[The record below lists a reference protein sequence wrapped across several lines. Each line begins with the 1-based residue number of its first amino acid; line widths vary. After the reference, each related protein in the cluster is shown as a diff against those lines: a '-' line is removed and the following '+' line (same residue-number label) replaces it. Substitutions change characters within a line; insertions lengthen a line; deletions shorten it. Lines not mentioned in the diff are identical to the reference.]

1 MKCLLFLFS
10 GLLIACSNPAL
21 AQNGCT
27 PTGTGPVSAIANVAA
42 NAVSSIS
49 SKINSIFSNLPT
61 SLGSS
66 VSSLLSML
74 LVPLQGMLTMLG
86 SSISSALA
94 AVQSTIANVAGAA
107 NSLTSTAL
115 TSAINE
121 LQVVENLVTML
132 VSQMSAV
139 VNLIPIFG
147 PMVAPEISL
156 VLNTGAVLV
165 LSVAS
170 VAVALLNA
178 TFGLGVGLTA
188 SLAINA
194 IGLVTPL
201 VTQGI
206 QAVNQLLNTIP
217 VTASMIPQALLPA
230 IAGTVSTLET
240 VVSGAVTNLICM
252 SSSALSGVATAAQG
266 ALQQIMGELPSLTN
280 ALSGVLSTAG
290 SSMTSGPITALQTAL
305 NSFQQM
311 QANMT
316 QMGK

>member
-1 MKCLLFLFS
+1 
-10 GLLIACSNPAL
+10 
-21 AQNGCT
+21 
-27 PTGTGPVSAIANVAA
+27 
-42 NAVSSIS
+42 
-49 SKINSIFSNLPT
+49 
-61 SLGSS
+61 
-66 VSSLLSML
+66 
-74 LVPLQGMLTMLG
+74 
-86 SSISSALA
+86 
-94 AVQSTIANVAGAA
+94 
-107 NSLTSTAL
+107 
-115 TSAINE
+115 
-121 LQVVENLVTML
+121 
-132 VSQMSAV
+132 
-139 VNLIPIFG
+139 
-147 PMVAPEISL
+147 MVAPEISL